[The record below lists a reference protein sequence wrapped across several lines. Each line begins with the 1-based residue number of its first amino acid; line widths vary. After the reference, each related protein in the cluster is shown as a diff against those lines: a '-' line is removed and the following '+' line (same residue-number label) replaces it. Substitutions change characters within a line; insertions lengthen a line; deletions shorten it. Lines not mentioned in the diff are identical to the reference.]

1 MAKVTETKY
10 LGKTI
15 RSKEGPRH
23 VSGRG
28 QFTDDFTLPG
38 MLHGIVLRSTYPHA
52 RILEVNAEAA
62 LQLPGVVGVV
72 TPEVVKQKT
81 RPFKPGRYAAGLRKP
96 IPEYATAIDRVRYV
110 GEPIAMLA
118 ARSPSIAEDAL
129 DLLTVEYEP
138 LPTVVD
144 PWEAM
149 EPSAPL
155 LFEELG
161 SNVAWKGAVSYGD
174 VDEAFKSADQI
185 VREKLKTHRYSSTPL
200 EPLACLA
207 SFEDV
212 SRSLNVWCNGQNPE
226 VVYDALGEALSLDDY
241 RVVIPDIGG
250 GFGQKIHLIR
260 KYIVLTS
267 LMALH
272 TGKPVKWIEDR
283 SEHMLAAGQS
293 CGMEFDVEAAVK
305 KDGTVLGLKIREM
318 DDVGGSVSTLTI
330 HFTNKL
336 NNLFSTYKV
345 KNLRL
350 EGRSVV
356 TNKCPVVPN
365 RGIGKPSMCF
375 IWERMMDRIA
385 EELGRSPSEVRSIN
399 LVPPDEFPYQAPNG
413 NLYDSGDYP
422 ELLRRA
428 LKNIEFDKVKS
439 EQEEARKEGRYVGV
453 SVVVGLEPG
462 GRNAARDMA
471 IFPDA
476 KEMPGAGGVE
486 GATLKL
492 ERNGTVTVVLGAPS
506 CGQFHETTTSQV
518 VAEIL
523 QVSPEQI
530 NVVRNWDSGLS
541 PWGVSSSNTGNNF
554 HLYDI
559 GAVHGAALQ
568 LREKVLKLAA
578 HILETSPEGLTIE
591 EGIVSSQESS
601 DKSVSFNRLGK
612 VAYGNQSYIPDEL
625 EAGLQTTYYYKFP
638 HAEPFLLPDKQGRV
652 RAQFTFSA
660 AAHAAV
666 VEVDVETGRV
676 QVLRYVIV
684 SDNGTILNPGVV
696 DGQIYG
702 SVAHGISVALG
713 EGFVYDSEGQ
723 LLTLTLTDCS
733 KASTMETPKVEIEHY
748 QVPSPFS
755 VLGQKA
761 AGEGAAIPSPAAIA
775 GAIEDALQPFGVKAR
790 ELPFSSEVI
799 WRLLNQ

>member
-1 MAKVTETKY
+1 
-10 LGKTI
+10 
-15 RSKEGPRH
+15 
-23 VSGRG
+23 
-28 QFTDDFTLPG
+28 
-38 MLHGIVLRSTYPHA
+38 
-52 RILEVNAEAA
+52 
-62 LQLPGVVGVV
+62 
-72 TPEVVKQKT
+72 
-81 RPFKPGRYAAGLRKP
+81 
-96 IPEYATAIDRVRYV
+96 
-110 GEPIAMLA
+110 
-118 ARSPSIAEDAL
+118 
-129 DLLTVEYEP
+129 
-138 LPTVVD
+138 
-144 PWEAM
+144 M
-149 EPSAPL
+149 EKA
-155 LFEELG
+155 FE
-161 SNVAWKGAVSYGD
+161 
-174 VDEAFKSADQI
+174 SADQV

-200 EPLACLA
+200 ESLACLA
-207 SFEDV
+207 SFDPI
-212 SRSLNVWCNGQNPE
+212 SHSLDVWCNGQNPQ
-226 VVYDALGEALSLDDY
+226 VVYDAVGQALNVENY

-260 KYIVLTS
+260 KYVVLTS

-272 TGKPVKWIEDR
+272 TGQPVKWIEDR

-293 CGMEFDVEAAVK
+293 CGMEFEVEAAVK
-305 KDGTVLGLKIREM
+305 KDGTVLGLRIQEV

-336 NNLFSTYKV
+336 NNLFGPYKV

-350 EGRSVV
+350 EGRAVV

-375 IWERMMDRIA
+375 IWERTMDRIA
-385 EELGRSPSEVRSIN
+385 EELGMSPAEVRSVN
-399 LVPPDEFPYQAPNG
+399 LVPPEEFPYQAPNG
-413 NLYDSGDYP
+413 NVYDSGDYP
-422 ELLRRA
+422 ELLKRA
-428 LKNIEFDKVKS
+428 LKNIEFEKVKA
-439 EQEEARKEGRYVGV
+439 EQEKLEEEGRYVGV

-518 VAEIL
+518 VAEAL
-523 QVSPEQI
+523 GVSPERI
-530 NVVRNWDSGLS
+530 NVVSNWDSEQS

-568 LREKVLKLAA
+568 LREKVVALAS
-578 HILETSPEGLTIE
+578 HILETSPEELAIE
-591 EGIVSSQESS
+591 EGVVSSKASPE
-601 DKSVSFNRLGK
+601 KSVGFKRLGK
-612 VAYGNQSYIPDEL
+612 LAYSNQSYLPEEV

-733 KASTMETPKVEIEHY
+733 KASTMETPEVEIEHY

-775 GAIEDALQPFGVKAR
+775 GAIEDALRPFGVRAQ
-790 ELPFSSEVI
+790 ELPLSSEVI
-799 WRLLNQ
+799 WGLLNQ

>member
-1 MAKVTETKY
+1 VTETKY
-10 LGKTI
+10 IGKTI

-28 QFTDDFTLPG
+28 QFTDDFALPG

-52 RILEVNAEAA
+52 RIVEVNAQEA
-62 LQLPGVVGVV
+62 LKVPGVVAVV
-72 TPEVVKQKT
+72 TPEVVKEKT
-81 RPFKPGRYAAGLRKP
+81 RPFKPGRYAAGLKQP
-96 IPEYATAIDRVRYV
+96 IPEYATAIDRVRYL

-118 ARSPSIAEDAL
+118 ARSSAIAEDAL
-129 DLLTVEYEP
+129 DLINVEYDP
-138 LPTVVD
+138 LPTVID

-155 LFEELG
+155 LFEDLG
-161 SNVAWKGAVSYGD
+161 SNVAWTGKVSYGD
-174 VDEAFKSADQI
+174 VEEAFKSADQV
-185 VREKLKTHRYSSTPL
+185 VREKLKIHRYSSTPL
-200 EPLACLA
+200 ETLACLA
-207 SFEDV
+207 SFDAA
-212 SRSLNVWCNGQNPE
+212 SHSLKVWCNGQNPQ
-226 VVYDALGEALSLDDY
+226 VVYDALGEALSLEDF

-267 LMALH
+267 LMAIQ
-272 TGKPVKWIEDR
+272 TGRPVKWIEDR

-293 CGMEFDVEAAVK
+293 CGMDFDVEAAVK
-305 KDGTVLGLKIREM
+305 KDGTVLGLRVKEV

-336 NNLFSTYKV
+336 NNLFGPYKV
-345 KNLRL
+345 KNLL
-350 EGRSVV
+350 MEGRAVV

-375 IWERMMDRIA
+375 IWERTMDRIA
-385 EELGRSPSEVRSIN
+385 EELGMSPADVRSVN
-399 LVPPDEFPYQAPNG
+399 LVPSDEFPYQAPNG

-422 ELLRRA
+422 ELLKRA
-428 LKNIEFDKVKS
+428 LKNIEFEKVKS
-439 EQEEARKEGRYVGV
+439 EQEKARQEGRYVGV
-453 SVVVGLEPG
+453 AVVVGLEPG

-492 ERNGTVTVVLGAPS
+492 ERNGTVTLVLGGPS
-506 CGQFHETTTSQV
+506 CGQFHETTTAQV
-518 VAEIL
+518 VGEVL
-523 QVSPEQI
+523 GVSPEQI
-530 NVVRNWDSGLS
+530 HVVSSWDSGIS
-541 PWGVSSSNTGNNF
+541 PWGIASSNTGNNF

-559 GAVHGAALQ
+559 GAVHGAATQ
-568 LREKVLKLAA
+568 LREKVLKLAS
-578 HILETSPEGLTIE
+578 HVLETSPEELTIE
-591 EGIVSSQESS
+591 EGVVSSKQSS
-601 DKSVSFNRLGK
+601 DKSLTFKWLGK
-612 VAYGNQSYIPDEL
+612 VAFGNQSYIPEEL
-625 EAGLQTTYYYKFP
+625 EAGLQTTFYYKFP
-638 HAEPFLLPDKQGRV
+638 HPEPFLLPDQQGRV

-676 QVLRYVIV
+676 RVLRYVIV
-684 SDNGTILNPGVV
+684 SDNGTIINPGVV

-702 SVAHGISVALG
+702 SVAHGISAALG

-733 KASTMETPKVEIEHY
+733 KPSTMEIPEVEIEHY

-775 GAIEDALQPFGVKAR
+775 GAIEDALQPFGIKAT
-790 ELPFSSEVI
+790 ELPLSSEVI
-799 WRLLNQ
+799 WRLLNR